1 MCIVFIYMYILG
13 CISSYN
19 SIGLIFLWGVYKIL
33 HEKHILTLICK
44 FIILSS
50 FRSTI
55 HSFQRHHET
64 KIKQAVKATCMY
76 VGTCRYS

>member
-33 HEKHILTLICK
+33 HEKH
-44 FIILSS
+44 
-50 FRSTI
+50 
-55 HSFQRHHET
+55 
-64 KIKQAVKATCMY
+64 
-76 VGTCRYS
+76 RYIDADL